1 MVNKKTLFKSALV
14 VLIATYTI
22 FSAASDSSDPQF
34 SDYQTVVSSGPF
46 SNKIHLNSKQ
56 QTYSLNWKQSIQ
68 SELSKQVNFSG
79 HYRLF
84 TTVGGKG
91 KECSNEAWVCGWVID
106 KITGEVVSALPG
118 DNDGSHGY
126 ASVGDNG
133 TPVGYPFEVDAYK
146 DSSMMVITDQAI
158 PSDKNSNDS
167 PTCKSVVYNFKDNKF
182 VKLIES
188 EDGCNID

>member
-1 MVNKKTLFKSALV
+1 MVNKKNLFKSALG
-14 VLIATYTI
+14 VLVATYTI

-34 SDYQTVVSSGPF
+34 LDYQTAVSSGPF
-46 SNKIHLNSKQ
+46 SKKVQLNSEQ
-56 QTYSLNWKQSIQ
+56 RTYSLNWKESIQ
-68 SELSKQVNFSG
+68 SELNKQVNFSG

-84 TTVGGKG
+84 TAVGGKG

-106 KITGEVVSALPG
+106 KITGRIVSS
-118 DNDGSHGY
+118 DNDGSNVY

-146 DSSMMVITDQAI
+146 DSSMIVITGQAI
-158 PSDKNSNDS
+158 PLDKRANDN
-167 PTCKSVVYNFKDNKF
+167 PVCKSVVYKFKDNEF